1 MSVFIDILVTVLTWA
16 IIIRAVLSW
25 FPISPRNPALVV
37 VLQITE
43 PILAPLR
50 RIVPRLGP
58 MDITPVVAI
67 ILLWVLRAVLLG

>member
-1 MSVFIDILVTVLTWA
+1 MSVFIDMLVTVLIWA

-50 RIVPRLGP
+50 RLVPRLG
-58 MDITPVVAI
+58 MLDITPMVAI
-67 ILLWVLRAVLLG
+67 VLLVVLRLVLLG

>member
-1 MSVFIDILVTVLTWA
+1 MSAFIDILFTVLIWA

-50 RIVPRLGP
+50 RIVPRLG
-58 MDITPVVAI
+58 MLDITPVVAI
-67 ILLWVLRAVLLG
+67 LLLLVLREVLLG

>member
-1 MSVFIDILVTVLTWA
+1 MSVFIDILVTVLIWA

-50 RIVPRLGP
+50 RIVPRLG
-58 MDITPVVAI
+58 MLDITPVVAI
-67 ILLWVLRAVLLG
+67 LLLLVLREVLLG

>member
-1 MSVFIDILVTVLTWA
+1 MSVFIDILVTVLIWA

-25 FPISPRNPALVV
+25 FPISPRNPALVA

-50 RIVPRLGP
+50 RIVPRLG
-58 MDITPVVAI
+58 MLDITPVVAI
-67 ILLWVLRAVLLG
+67 LLLLVLREVLLG

>member
-1 MSVFIDILVTVLTWA
+1 MSVFIDILVTVLIWA

-25 FPISPRNPALVV
+25 FSISPRNPALVV

-50 RIVPRLGP
+50 RIVPRLG
-58 MDITPVVAI
+58 MLDITPVVAI
-67 ILLWVLRAVLLG
+67 LLLLVLREVLLG